1 MTLKPSSNNP
11 IKWSNTL
18 KQFVH
23 WKCLGTVVFSLFPRH
38 VFASLTHFMALIWL
52 YTPLKTSKNLL
63 FSIFPG
69 VLRKINGIKCV
80 KTIILLAMMVL
91 KEEKRDIFQIRILVG
106 KLFEYELIWLQ
117 VTACNYLESF
127 FT

>member
-1 MTLKPSSNNP
+1 
-11 IKWSNTL
+11 
-18 KQFVH
+18 
-23 WKCLGTVVFSLFPRH
+23 
-38 VFASLTHFMALIWL
+38 
-52 YTPLKTSKNLL
+52 
-63 FSIFPG
+63 
-69 VLRKINGIKCV
+69 
-80 KTIILLAMMVL
+80 MMVL